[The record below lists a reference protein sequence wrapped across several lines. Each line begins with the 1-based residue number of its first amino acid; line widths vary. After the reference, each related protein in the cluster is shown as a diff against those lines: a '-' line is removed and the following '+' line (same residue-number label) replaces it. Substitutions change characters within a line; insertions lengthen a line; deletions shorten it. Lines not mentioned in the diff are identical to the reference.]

1 MTSYGQHTPR
11 GPFPAPWQAIVMG
24 QASGPG

>member
-11 GPFPAPWQAIVMG
+11 GPFPAPWRVFVMG
-24 QASGPG
+24 QATVAG